1 MKSTTVAITIDG
13 LLEQCPAH
21 YSLTD
26 KELIQRAYR
35 VAEEAHRPQ
44 KRVSGEPYITH
55 CLAVASIL
63 AELQVPAAVVAAGL
77 LHDTVEDTDITLA
90 YLQADFGG
98 EIANLV
104 DGVTKLTNLPRV
116 SRDEEIYRQADDMET
131 ETNQTESDAK
141 RIPEEKPNKPAL
153 LGRSPDMVSET
164 LRKTFLAMD
173 NDVRVVLIKLA
184 DRLHNMRTLGHMP
197 DHKRKRIAQQTL
209 DIFAPLANRM
219 GIWQIKWE
227 LEDLGF
233 RYTNPDGYKEI
244 ASNLAARR
252 EGREAQI
259 LKITED
265 LAKMLENQGIEA
277 KISGR
282 PKHIYS
288 IYRKMMKKNK
298 PFEMVHD
305 IRAVRI
311 IVPDI
316 PSCYATLGLIHTRW
330 RPLPNEFDDYI
341 AAPKD
346 NFYQSLHTAV
356 LHDDGKPLEV
366 QIRTLEMHENAEYG
380 IAAHWRYKEGARQND
395 SYNERID
402 GIRRMMEWRSDV
414 DDAREFVESM
424 KTDVFQDRVYVF
436 TPNGDIIDLPAGST
450 PIDFAYHIHTDVGHR
465 CRGARVDGKLVPL
478 SRELNTGEQVEI
490 LTTKRGGPSRDWLN
504 ANLGLVKTQRAKS
517 KMRTWFRR
525 QDREQNIA
533 QGRTMLE
540 KELQRIGVKEK
551 TNFENLARQMGY
563 RTPEDMSLAIGHGDI
578 SVNSVVTEISE
589 ADKPAEEELLPTGS
603 STSDASDTS
612 IRVVGLKGL
621 LTTIARCCNPTPGDE
636 IVGYITRGRG
646 ASIHRSDCPNILR
659 VKDRERLVQVAWGS
673 HMRTYPVPIRISAFD
688 RNGLINDITYILSN
702 DGINMIDANVKVLKG
717 VAEINLVIEVTN
729 LKQLSRLLA
738 RVENIPNVLEA
749 RRNKPG

>member
-1 MKSTTVAITIDG
+1 MKSTTVAITIEG
-13 LLEQCPAH
+13 LLKQCPQH
-21 YSLTD
+21 YSLAD
-26 KELIQRAYR
+26 KEIIQRAYR

-44 KRVSGEPYITH
+44 KRASGEPYITH

-63 AELQVPAAVVAAGL
+63 AELQVPAVVVAAGL
-77 LHDTVEDTDITLA
+77 LHDTVEDTPITLA
-90 YLQADFGG
+90 DLQNDFGG

-116 SRDEEIYRQADDMET
+116 SRDEELLRQADC
-131 ETNQTESDAK
+131 
-141 RIPEEKPNKPAL
+141 EEGEPCEQEAAEHSKNKPAL
-153 LGRSPDMVSET
+153 LGRNPDMASET

-184 DRLHNMRTLGHMP
+184 DRLHNMRTLGYMP
-197 DHKRKRIAQQTL
+197 DHKKKRIAKQTL

-233 RYTNPDGYKEI
+233 RYTNPEKYKEI
-244 ASNLAARR
+244 ANQLDSRR
-252 EGREAQI
+252 EGREEQI
-259 LKITED
+259 KQITAD
-265 LAKMLENQGIEA
+265 LAKLLENEGIQAEVF
-277 KISGR
+277 GR

-288 IYRKMMKKNK
+288 IYRKMVKKDK
-298 PFEMVHD
+298 PFEMIRDV
-305 IRAVRI
+305 RAVRI
-311 IVPDI
+311 IVDDVPT
-316 PSCYATLGLIHTRW
+316 CYAILGLIHTRW

-356 LHDDGKPLEV
+356 RHDDGKPLEV
-366 QIRTLEMHENAEYG
+366 QIRTRDMHENAEYG
-380 IAAHWRYKEGARQND
+380 IAAHWRYKEGSRQND

-414 DDAREFVESM
+414 SDATEFVESM

-465 CRGARVDGKLVPL
+465 CRGARVNGKLVPL
-478 SRELNTGEQVEI
+478 SHELKTGEQVEI
-490 LTTKRGGPSRDWLN
+490 LTAKRGGPSRDWLN

-517 KMRTWFRR
+517 KMRAWFRK
-525 QDREQNIA
+525 QNREQNISH
-533 QGRTMLE
+533 GRSMLE

-551 TNFENLARQMGY
+551 TNLENLARKMGY
-563 RTPEDMSLAIGHGDI
+563 RSPENLSLAIGHGDL
-578 SVNSVVTEISE
+578 SVNSVVSE
-589 ADKPAEEELLPTGS
+589 LAEENVPEEELLPTGV
-603 STSDASDTS
+603 STAADADTS

-621 LTTIARCCNPTPGDE
+621 LTTVARCCNPTPGDE
-636 IVGYITRGRG
+636 IIGYITRGRG

-659 VKDRERLVQVAWGS
+659 AKDRERLVQVTWGS
-673 HMRTYPVPIRISAFD
+673 HVRTYPVPIRIHAFD
-688 RNGLINDITYILSN
+688 RSGLIGDITRLLSN
-702 DGINMIDANVKVLKG
+702 DNINMVNAAVKVDKG
-717 VAEINLVIEVTN
+717 IAEINLIIEVTN

-738 RVENIPNVLEA
+738 RIENIPNILEA